1 MNDHVDPLISACLHR
16 FWPIPIDEVDHF
28 AREEAKRER
37 DRERRL
43 LEHPDSRDPEYPEDD
58 E

>member
-1 MNDHVDPLISACLHR
+1 MNKHVDERFRSLLHNH
-16 FWPIPIDEVDHF
+16 FNLPIDEVDHF
-28 AREEAKRER
+28 AREEAKRGR

-43 LEHPDSRDPEYPEDD
+43 MEHPDSRDPEYPEDD